1 MSYSFSIN
9 LLLYFTRFLFLFST
23 LFGLSYL
30 PCMVYGLFGNEVN
43 LLVNVDSG
51 DILWEKKVELFGSDH
66 ALTKPDLSIASLS
79 FNFTDVFHTDSL
91 STTPLYANSKEGSDL
106 VSVHPHSHS
115 KFVLFHSL
123 PIFLRLMI
131 FTNAILTLLFFVMI
145 VYHLKSFVFKIY
157 SDSYFELQTITNLK
171 YISYYLILIWLV
183 DFSSTFILS
192 PFQSSMLITKAGIV
206 SLSLNFP
213 TINLLFAGFIIGVLA
228 HVFSHGVALK
238 EDNKL
243 TI

>member
-1 MSYSFSIN
+1 MSYSFSIK

>member
-1 MSYSFSIN
+1 MSYSFSIK
-9 LLLYFTRFLFLFST
+9 LLLYFTRFLFST

-79 FNFTDVFHTDSL
+79 FNFTDVFYTDSL

>member
-1 MSYSFSIN
+1 MSYSFSIK
-9 LLLYFTRFLFLFST
+9 LLLYFTRFLFST

-30 PCMVYGLFGNEVN
+30 PFMVYGLFGNEVN
-43 LLVNVDSG
+43 LLVNVNSG

-66 ALTKPDLSIASLS
+66 ALTKRDLSIASLS
-79 FNFTDVFHTDSL
+79 FNFTDVFYTDSL
-91 STTPLYANSKEGSDL
+91 SKTPLYANSKEGSDL

-115 KFVLFHSL
+115 KFVMFHSL

-192 PFQSSMLITKAGIV
+192 PLQSSMLTNKAGIV

>member
-1 MSYSFSIN
+1 
-9 LLLYFTRFLFLFST
+9 
-23 LFGLSYL
+23 
-30 PCMVYGLFGNEVN
+30 MVYGLFGNEVN

-79 FNFTDVFHTDSL
+79 FNFTDVFYTDSL
-91 STTPLYANSKEGSDL
+91 SKTPLYANSKEGSDL

-115 KFVLFHSL
+115 KFVMFHSL

-192 PFQSSMLITKAGIV
+192 PLQSSMLTNKAGIV

>member
-1 MSYSFSIN
+1 MSYSFSIK
-9 LLLYFTRFLFLFST
+9 LLLYFTRFLFST

-30 PCMVYGLFGNEVN
+30 PFMVYGLFGNEVN
-43 LLVNVDSG
+43 LLVNVNSG

-66 ALTKPDLSIASLS
+66 ALTKRDLSIASLS
-79 FNFTDVFHTDSL
+79 FNFTDVFYTDSL

-115 KFVLFHSL
+115 KFVMFHSL

-183 DFSSTFILS
+183 DFSSTFIVS
-192 PFQSSMLITKAGIV
+192 PFQSSMLINKAGIV

-228 HVFSHGVALK
+228 HVFSHGIALK

>member
-1 MSYSFSIN
+1 MSYSFSIK

-79 FNFTDVFHTDSL
+79 FNFTDVFYTDSL

-106 VSVHPHSHS
+106 VSVHPHSPS

>member
-1 MSYSFSIN
+1 MSYSFSIK
-9 LLLYFTRFLFLFST
+9 LLLYFTRFLFST

-30 PCMVYGLFGNEVN
+30 PFMVYGLFGNEVN
-43 LLVNVDSG
+43 LLVNVNSG

-66 ALTKPDLSIASLS
+66 ALTKRDLSIASLS
-79 FNFTDVFHTDSL
+79 FNFTDVFYTDSL
-91 STTPLYANSKEGSDL
+91 SKTPLYANSKEGSDL

-115 KFVLFHSL
+115 KFVMFHSL

-145 VYHLKSFVFKIY
+145 LYHLKSFVFKIY
-157 SDSYFELQTITNLK
+157 SGSYFELQTITNLK

-183 DFSSTFILS
+183 DFSSTFIVS
-192 PFQSSMLITKAGIV
+192 PFQSSMLINKAGIV

>member
-1 MSYSFSIN
+1 MSYSFSIK
-9 LLLYFTRFLFLFST
+9 LLLYFTRFLFST

-192 PFQSSMLITKAGIV
+192 PFQSSMLTNKAGIV

>member
-1 MSYSFSIN
+1 MSYSFSIK

-79 FNFTDVFHTDSL
+79 FNFTDVFYTDSL
-91 STTPLYANSKEGSDL
+91 SSTPLYANSKEGSDL

-115 KFVLFHSL
+115 KFVMFHSL

-192 PFQSSMLITKAGIV
+192 PLQSSMLTNKAGIV

>member
-1 MSYSFSIN
+1 MSYSFSIK
-9 LLLYFTRFLFLFST
+9 LLLYFTRFLFST

-79 FNFTDVFHTDSL
+79 FNFTDVFYTDSL

-115 KFVLFHSL
+115 KFVMFHSL

-157 SDSYFELQTITNLK
+157 SGSYFELQTITNLK

-192 PFQSSMLITKAGIV
+192 PFQSSMLINKAGIV

>member
-1 MSYSFSIN
+1 MSYSFSIK
-9 LLLYFTRFLFLFST
+9 LLLYFTRFLFST

-79 FNFTDVFHTDSL
+79 FNFTDVFYTDSL

-157 SDSYFELQTITNLK
+157 SDSCFELQTITNLK

-192 PFQSSMLITKAGIV
+192 PFQSSMLTNKAGIV

>member
-1 MSYSFSIN
+1 MSYSFSIK
-9 LLLYFTRFLFLFST
+9 LLLYFTRFLFST

-106 VSVHPHSHS
+106 ISVHPHSHS

-157 SDSYFELQTITNLK
+157 SDSCFELQTITNLK

-183 DFSSTFILS
+183 DFCSTFILS
-192 PFQSSMLITKAGIV
+192 PFQSSMLTNKAGIV

>member
-1 MSYSFSIN
+1 MSYSFSIK

-79 FNFTDVFHTDSL
+79 FNFTDVFYTDSL

>member
-1 MSYSFSIN
+1 MSYSFSIK
-9 LLLYFTRFLFLFST
+9 LLLYFTRFLFST

-79 FNFTDVFHTDSL
+79 FNFTDVFYTDSL

-192 PFQSSMLITKAGIV
+192 PFQSSMLTNKAGIV

>member
-1 MSYSFSIN
+1 MSYSFSIK
-9 LLLYFTRFLFLFST
+9 LLLYFTRFLFST

-157 SDSYFELQTITNLK
+157 SDSCFELQTITNLK

-192 PFQSSMLITKAGIV
+192 PFQSSMLTNKAGIV

>member
-1 MSYSFSIN
+1 
-9 LLLYFTRFLFLFST
+9 
-23 LFGLSYL
+23 
-30 PCMVYGLFGNEVN
+30 MVYGLFGNEVN

-79 FNFTDVFHTDSL
+79 FNFTDVFYTDSL

>member
-1 MSYSFSIN
+1 MSYSFSIK
-9 LLLYFTRFLFLFST
+9 LLLYFTRFLFST

-30 PCMVYGLFGNEVN
+30 PFMVYGLFGNEVN
-43 LLVNVDSG
+43 LLVNVNSG

-79 FNFTDVFHTDSL
+79 FNFTDVFYTDSL
-91 STTPLYANSKEGSDL
+91 SKTPLYANSKEGSDL

-115 KFVLFHSL
+115 KFVMFHSL

-145 VYHLKSFVFKIY
+145 LYHLKSFVFKIY
-157 SDSYFELQTITNLK
+157 SGSYFELQTITNLK

-183 DFSSTFILS
+183 DFSSTFIVS
-192 PFQSSMLITKAGIV
+192 PFQSSMLINKAGIV

>member
-1 MSYSFSIN
+1 MSYSFSIK

-79 FNFTDVFHTDSL
+79 FNFTDVFYTDSL

-115 KFVLFHSL
+115 KFVMFHSL

-192 PFQSSMLITKAGIV
+192 PLQSSMLTNKAGIV

>member
-1 MSYSFSIN
+1 MSYSFSIK

-79 FNFTDVFHTDSL
+79 FNFTDVFYTDSL
-91 STTPLYANSKEGSDL
+91 STMPLYANIKEGSDL

-115 KFVLFHSL
+115 KFVMFHSL

-145 VYHLKSFVFKIY
+145 MYHLKSFVFKIY
-157 SDSYFELQTITNLK
+157 SGSYFELQTITNLK
-171 YISYYLILIWLV
+171 Y
-183 DFSSTFILS
+183 
-192 PFQSSMLITKAGIV
+192 
-206 SLSLNFP
+206 LSL
-213 TINLLFAGFIIGVLA
+213 IHI
-228 HVFSHGVALK
+228 
-238 EDNKL
+238 
-243 TI
+243 

>member
-1 MSYSFSIN
+1 MLYSFSIK
-9 LLLYFTRFLFLFST
+9 LLLYFTRFLFLFSN

-79 FNFTDVFHTDSL
+79 FNFTDVFHMDSL
-91 STTPLYANSKEGSDL
+91 STTPLYANSIEGSDL

-145 VYHLKSFVFKIY
+145 MYHLKNFVFKIY
-157 SDSYFELQTITNLK
+157 SGSYFELQTITNLK

-192 PFQSSMLITKAGIV
+192 PFQTSLLINKAGIV

-213 TINLLFAGFIIGVLA
+213 SINLLFAGFIIGVLA
-228 HVFSHGVALK
+228 HVFSHCFALK

>member
-1 MSYSFSIN
+1 MSYSFSIK
-9 LLLYFTRFLFLFST
+9 LLLYFTRFLFST

-30 PCMVYGLFGNEVN
+30 PFMVYGLFGNEVN
-43 LLVNVDSG
+43 LLVNVNSG

-66 ALTKPDLSIASLS
+66 ALTKRDLSIASLS
-79 FNFTDVFHTDSL
+79 FNFTDVFYTDSL
-91 STTPLYANSKEGSDL
+91 SKTPLYANSKEGSDL

-115 KFVLFHSL
+115 KFVMFHSL

-145 VYHLKSFVFKIY
+145 LYHLKSFVFKIY
-157 SDSYFELQTITNLK
+157 SGSYFELQTITNLK

-192 PFQSSMLITKAGIV
+192 PLQSSMLTNKAGIV